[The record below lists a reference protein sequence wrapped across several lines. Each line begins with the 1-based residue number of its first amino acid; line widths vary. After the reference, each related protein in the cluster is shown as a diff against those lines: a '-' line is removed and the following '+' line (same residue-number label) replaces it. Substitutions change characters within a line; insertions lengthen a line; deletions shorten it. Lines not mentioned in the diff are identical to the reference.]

1 MGRICKAML
10 HAPTTHAFAPRNADN
25 NPLRQALAR
34 AQALTEPEAVA
45 ALVAKARLPPA
56 TQQAAEA
63 TAARLTR
70 GLRARS
76 SGFHSGLVQGML
88 QQFSLS
94 SEEGIALMCL
104 AEALLRIP
112 DAATRDALIR
122 DKIAGGQWQ
131 AHLGKS
137 PLLFVN
143 AAAWGLLVTGKLVE
157 APAQESLSAALHRL
171 GAKGAE
177 PLVRAAVDAAVRL
190 MARQF
195 VAGESIEEALAKAR
209 TREAQGFRHSY
220 DMLGEAALTE
230 VQAQQY
236 LMAYAHA
243 IEAIGHASAGRGIL
257 DGPGLSIKLS
267 ALHPRYARAQHERVM
282 AELYPRLLRLASAA
296 RRYDIAIHID
306 AEECERLELSLDL
319 LARLCFAP
327 ELAGWSGLG
336 FVLQAYQKRCASALD
351 CVIDLARR
359 SRRRLLLRLV
369 KGAYWDSE
377 IKRAQVL
384 GLEDYPVFTRKV
396 HTDVSYIACARQLLA
411 APDAVYPQFA
421 THNALTLASIYH
433 LAAAEHPGAPYEF
446 QCLHGMGEP
455 LYEQVV
461 GGHGGMGRTC
471 RIYAPVGG
479 HSHLLAY
486 LVRRLLENGANAS
499 FVHQAADPAVALDA
513 LLRSPVALVAAAA
526 EDEGMTGAPHPRIPL
541 PRALFGAQRANS
553 RGWDL
558 ADEASLQGFAAVL
571 ARQQPAHA
579 APLLA
584 QPLASCE
591 APRPVHNPARREE
604 TVGQVQEADA
614 AQVEAALAAASAGFA
629 AWSQA
634 PAGERARCLL
644 RAADVYEQQ
653 MLELMALLVR
663 EGGKTAANALSEVRE
678 AVDFLRYYGAQAAR
692 DFHPDTHRA
701 LGPVVCI
708 SPWNFPLAIFTGQVA
723 AALAAGNTV
732 LAKPAR
738 QTPLIAARAVALLHA
753 AGVPAPAL
761 QLLPGAGA
769 CVGSALVADA
779 RVMGVVFTGSTAV
792 AQQLSRT
799 LGQRLRPD
807 GQPVVLIA
815 ETGGLNAMV
824 VDSSA
829 LLEQVVPDVLASA
842 FDSAG
847 QRCSALRILC
857 VQEDCADALLQMLE
871 GAMQQ
876 LRVGDPQQLATDIGP
891 VIDAQARAGIE
902 QHIAAFQASGHVLR
916 QCALPA
922 DIAAQ
927 GSYVAPTVIE
937 IERIAELGQEVFG
950 PVLHVLRYPRARL
963 DGLLAQINGTGY
975 GLTQGLHSRL
985 DSTAAQVTAA
995 CRAGNLYINRNTIG
1009 AVVGVQPFG
1018 GEGLSGTGPKA
1029 GGPLYLR
1036 RLLAR
1041 HPADARE
1048 LLLREGLASH
1058 NAPGPVLRPALQ
1070 ALRRWAET
1078 TMPALAERC
1087 ALYAGQSPAD
1097 LELLLPGPTGE
1108 RNSYRLV
1115 ARSSTL
1121 CLADSPEGLLW
1132 LLAAVLA
1139 VGGHAVWP
1147 AEHAALFTRLP
1158 ATVTQHVV
1166 LVSAWAQ
1173 ALGDNRLRADAVLHA
1188 GPAEALLAL
1197 QQRLHTRSGPLL
1209 AVIHLQR
1216 HDVPVPLER
1225 LLIERAV
1232 STNTAAA
1239 GGNASLL
1246 ALDAPAR

>member
-1 MGRICKAML
+1 ML
-10 HAPTTHAFAPRNADN
+10 HAPTTGAFAPRHADD
-25 NPLRQALAR
+25 NPLRQDIAR
-34 AQALTEPEAVA
+34 AQALSEPEAVA
-45 ALVAKARLPPA
+45 ALLAKARLPA
-56 TQQAAEA
+56 STEQAAEA

-70 GLRARS
+70 GLRARG
-76 SGFHSGLVQGML
+76 SGFQSGLVQGML
-88 QQFSLS
+88 QEFSLS
-94 SEEGIALMCL
+94 SDEGIALMCL

-112 DAATRDALIR
+112 DADTRDALIR
-122 DKIAGGQWQ
+122 DKIGGGQWQ

-157 APAQESLSAALHRL
+157 APAQESLTAALHRL
-171 GAKGAE
+171 GARGAE

-195 VAGESIEEALAKAR
+195 VAGETIEEALAKAR

-220 DMLGEAALTE
+220 DMLGEAAITE
-230 VQAQQY
+230 AQAQQY

-243 IEAIGHASAGRGIL
+243 IEAIGHAAAGRGIL

-267 ALHPRYARAQHERVM
+267 ALHPRYARAQHERAM
-282 AELYPRLLRLASAA
+282 AELYPRLLRLACAA

-306 AEECERLELSLDL
+306 AEESERLELSLDL
-319 LARLCFAP
+319 LEKLCQAP
-327 ELAGWSGLG
+327 ELAGWNGLG
-336 FVLQAYQKRCASALD
+336 FVLQAYQKRCASAID
-351 CVIDLARR
+351 FVVDLARR
-359 SRRRLLLRLV
+359 SQRRLLLRLV

-384 GLEDYPVFTRKV
+384 GLDGYPVFTRKV
-396 HTDVSYIACARQLLA
+396 HTDVSYLAGARQLLA

-421 THNALTLASIYH
+421 THNARTLASIYH
-433 LAAAEHPGAPYEF
+433 LAAAEYPGTPYEF

-461 GGHGGMGRTC
+461 RSHGAMGKTC

-479 HSHLLAY
+479 HAHLLAY
-486 LVRRLLENGANAS
+486 LVRRLLENGANSS
-499 FVHQAADPAVALDA
+499 FVNQAADPAVALEA
-513 LLRSPVALVAAAA
+513 LLRSPLALVEEAAAK
-526 EDEGMTGAPHPRIPL
+526 EGVTGAPHPRIPL
-541 PRALFGAQRANS
+541 PRALFGAARANS

-558 ADEASLQGFAAVL
+558 ADERRLQQFGAVL
-571 ARQQPAHA
+571 AQQQFAQA
-579 APLLA
+579 EPLIA
-584 QPLASCE
+584 QALPSSQ
-591 APRPVHNPARREE
+591 APRPVHNPARRDEV
-604 TVGQVQEADA
+604 VGEVLEADA
-614 AQVEAALAAASAGFA
+614 AQVEAALADASAGFA
-629 AWSQA
+629 AWSA
-634 PAGERARCLL
+634 TPASERAQSLL
-644 RAADVYEQQ
+644 RAADAYEQQ
-653 MLELMALLVR
+653 TLELMALMVG
-663 EGGKTAANALSEVRE
+663 EAGKTAANALAEVRE
-678 AVDFLRYYGAQAAR
+678 AVDFLRYYATQAAR

-701 LGPVVCI
+701 LGPVACI

-738 QTPLIAARAVALLHA
+738 QTPLIAARAVALLHG
-753 AGVPAPAL
+753 AGVPAAAL
-761 QLLPGAGA
+761 QLLPGAGSS
-769 CVGSALVADA
+769 VGSALAADT
-779 RVMGVVFTGSTAV
+779 RVMGVVFTGSTEV
-792 AQQLSRT
+792 AQQLART

-815 ETGGLNAMV
+815 ETGGQNAML

-847 QRCSALRILC
+847 QRCSALRVLC
-857 VQEDCADALLQMLE
+857 VQEDCADALLQMLD

-876 LRVGDPQQLATDIGP
+876 LRVGDPRQLATDVGP
-891 VIDAQARAGIE
+891 VIDAPARNGINE
-902 QHIAAFQASGHVLR
+902 HIAACQARGYALR

-922 DIAAQ
+922 EAAQ
-927 GSYVAPTVIE
+927 GSFVAPTLIE
-937 IERIAELGQEVFG
+937 IERIADLGAEVFG

-1036 RLLAR
+1036 RLLAQ
-1041 HPADARE
+1041 HPADARV

-1058 NAPGPVLRPALQ
+1058 HAPGPVLRPALQ
-1070 ALRRWAET
+1070 AMQRWAET
-1078 TMPALAERC
+1078 AMPALAERC
-1087 ALYAGQSPAD
+1087 AQYAGQSPAD

-1115 ARSSTL
+1115 ARPATL
-1121 CLADSPEGLLW
+1121 CLADEPDGLLW

-1139 VGGHAVWP
+1139 VGGKAVWP
-1147 AEHAALFTRLP
+1147 AEHTALFTRLP
-1158 ATVTQHVV
+1158 AGVTDHLV
-1166 LVSAWAQ
+1166 LVSSWAQ
-1173 ALGDNRLRADAVLHA
+1173 ALAENRLHVDAVLHA
-1188 GPAEALLAL
+1188 GPAQALLAL
-1197 QQRLHTRSGPLL
+1197 QQRLAERRGALV
-1209 AVIHLQR
+1209 AVIHLDQYAA
-1216 HDVPVPLER
+1216 PVPLER
-1225 LLIERAV
+1225 LLLERAV

-1239 GGNASLL
+1239 GGNASLM
-1246 ALDAPAR
+1246 ALDAGQMRAH